1 MEEINVLVNFQID
14 LGQVSP
20 KSFRRVNEMNP
31 QARRRGS

>member
-1 MEEINVLVNFQID
+1 MEEIKFFLNGLID